1 MSDPQPPPAAPAPPG
16 PAPPGPFDPS
26 AVRSPVRPGC
36 GKPVLVGCGLFFVL
50 FLAAMVLFT
59 TRIDAILRWW
69 IGAVK
74 TEVVRRLP
82 DDATAADRQRLDA
95 AFAAAA
101 ARAGSGHLDPEPLQR
116 LEMQILSVMGEEK
129 ISREELQ
136 RVTAALEE
144 FAGTAPPP
152 EKPAAG
158 APPESGSPAEAE
170 PPPVSGEPPPAATAP
185 VTPAP
190 ADPAPAT
197 A

>member
-1 MSDPQPPPAAPAPPG
+1 MSEPQPPPAPPQPA
-16 PAPPGPFDPS
+16 APGPFDPS

-69 IGAVK
+69 IGTVK
-74 TEVVRRLP
+74 TEVERRLP
-82 DDATAADRQRLDA
+82 ADATAADRQRLDA

-101 ARAGSGHLDPEPLQR
+101 ARAGSGKLDPEPLQK
-116 LEMQILSVMGEEK
+116 LEMQILSVIGEEK

-144 FAGTAPPP
+144 FAGTAPPV
-152 EKPAAG
+152 EQPATG
-158 APPESGSPAEAE
+158 PPATGETPATA
-170 PPPVSGEPPPAATAP
+170 GEPPPAAG
-185 VTPAP
+185 
-190 ADPAPAT
+190 APAT
-197 A
+197 AQPSPTIP